1 MTNYVSARLGIF
13 DALVKKRLDILDGRP
28 WLLEPSQLRFRHGDT
43 LADLKI
49 PYHLGGEDDAV
60 IEKAVLS
67 LIALFMKR
75 YEYAGKERRSEPDSR
90 QPLAGFS
97 PTLRDR
103 TYRTDMF
110 IADSL
115 EKRTAE
121 EILALTPYADSAMLS
136 VWLSGDGHGRRF
148 LKWASGMFDK
158 ALKDEARAGSGEPTS
173 YLAMLA
179 MVVAI
184 RKKKDKAKEFKI
196 KGLSYDKAE
205 LAIGLIMFA
214 SLRSTVLNLFETL
227 AASHV
232 AYHNPSSMMLMLSAL
247 SPKSFI
253 AIPSNLTSTSLNP
266 YGVGADAIEAVATV
280 MPPLSGTA
288 EQSVVVESTYQ
299 KIINTPAVMDAVKQ
313 QCEISVF
320 RAEASRYLCEVDCP
334 GSEAHAQL
342 FDIYYDDRLIKQ
354 FLSDSKTPL
363 SFAKALDDVK
373 RQFIKD
379 LRRTEIIAS
388 FQKYLTSF
396 KKTMFD
402 VLLGGDKKDSSEAIE
417 QVIAGVLAARFDDH
431 VEVFQN
437 LMRGYTAD
445 RREEFDNNTLLEE
458 YNNGRLYRFSSDDRP
473 ILKVLSIEAE
483 GQLFIDM
490 KDFTRRTFKVKEIA
504 MADFMK
510 EYFYKPILKAASRY
524 KIGSDFVS
532 DENGIRLTNMPG
544 DAAIFSGGIENLVNL
559 AKDIQHIIRGYR
571 QQLLRKLPPGSD
583 SGIIEAVHQNFEAK
597 RAAFKKRHDE
607 LNMAADRKEAG
618 IEAKIIALGEE
629 EHRLENTYRDE
640 LEAAVKNE
648 LEAGLYIS
656 FGSKSE
662 TAIIEGVE
670 EFAGTVKVAIGE
682 KINEAARGT
691 FRHPLVRAKLEL
703 LLENERLVRDDK
715 TLAYP
720 FDIYIDRIYS
730 LRMPPE
736 LDRAFERLVLT
747 RKQPA
752 AEAMYRIMAN
762 EYMSDLKKIV
772 AGDTFAS
779 LRLISSTTDLYNKGQ
794 AISAAALDAY
804 MKETRATKRFFKKVV
819 QPAAL
824 APEIRNAF
832 FFPVTPLE
840 FIFAVEKA
848 KGMERIEG
856 FYKAGEVVFKGFEA
870 TGPVTVYEMLYGD
883 SSFMREFLNHHVR
896 QWAKDAEGEAVE

>member
-1 MTNYVSARLGIF
+1 MTNYITERLGIF
-13 DALVKKRLDILDGRP
+13 DALVKKRLDILNGRP
-28 WLLEPSQLRFRHGDT
+28 WMLEPGQLRFKHGDT
-43 LADLKI
+43 LAELKI
-49 PYHLGGEDDAV
+49 PYHLGGEDEAV

-115 EKRTAE
+115 ERKTAE
-121 EILALTPYADSAMLS
+121 DILAAAPYADSAMLGL
-136 VWLSGDGHGRRF
+136 WLGSDGHGRKF
-148 LKWASGMFDK
+148 LKWVLNIFDK
-158 ALKDEARAGSGEPTS
+158 ALKDEARAGGEEPTS
-173 YLAMLA
+173 YLAMLV
-179 MVVAI
+179 MVAVI
-184 RKKKDKAKEFKI
+184 RKKKDKVKEFKI
-196 KGLSYDKAE
+196 KGLSYDKVE
-205 LAIGLIMFA
+205 LAIGLIMYA
-214 SLRSTVLNLFETL
+214 SLRSAVLNLVETL
-227 AASHV
+227 AASQV
-232 AYHNPSSMMLMLSAL
+232 AYHNPASMMLLLSAL

-253 AIPSNLTSTSLNP
+253 VISSSLTSTSLNP
-266 YGVGADAIEAVATV
+266 YGVGVDAIEAVASV
-280 MPPLSGTA
+280 IPPLSGTA
-288 EQSVVVESTYQ
+288 AQSDVVETVYQ
-299 KIINTPAVMDAVKQ
+299 KINNTPAAMDAVRQ
-313 QCEISVF
+313 QCEISEF
-320 RAEASRYLCEVDCP
+320 RAEAAKYLSEVDCP
-334 GSEAHAQL
+334 GSETHAQL
-342 FDIYYDDRLIKQ
+342 FDIYYEDRLIKQ
-354 FLSDSKTPL
+354 FLSDQKAPL

-373 RQFIKD
+373 KQFSKD
-379 LRRTEIIAS
+379 ARRTEIITS

-396 KKTMFD
+396 KKTMLD
-402 VLLGGDKKDSSEAIE
+402 MLLGGDKKDSADAIK
-417 QVIAGVLAARFDDH
+417 QVISGCLAVRFDDH

-437 LMRGYTAD
+437 LMRGYMAD
-445 RREEFDNNTLLEE
+445 RREEFDHNTLVEE
-458 YNNGRLYRFSSDDRP
+458 YNRGRLYRFSSDDRP

-490 KDFTRRTFKVKEIA
+490 KDFTRKTFKVKEIA

-510 EYFYKPILKAASRY
+510 EYFYKPILKAASKY
-524 KIGSDFVS
+524 KVGSGFVT

-559 AKDIQHIIRGYR
+559 ARDISHIIRGYR
-571 QQLLRKLPPGSD
+571 LQLLRKLPPGSD
-583 SGIIEAVHQNFEAK
+583 QGIIEAVHKDFEAK
-597 RAAFKKRHDE
+597 RAAFKKTHDE
-607 LNMAADRKEAG
+607 LNKAADMKETG
-618 IEAKIIALGEE
+618 IEARLIALGEE

-656 FGSKSE
+656 YGSKSE
-662 TAIIEGVE
+662 TAVIEGVE

-715 TLAYP
+715 TLSYP

-736 LDRAFERLVLT
+736 LDRAFEKLVLT
-747 RKQPA
+747 RKQSA
-752 AEAMYRIMAN
+752 AEAMYRVMAN

-804 MKETRATKRFFKKVV
+804 IKETRATKRFFKKIV
-819 QPAAL
+819 QPSEL
-824 APEIRNAF
+824 AVEIRNTF
-832 FFPVTPLE
+832 FFPVQPLD
-840 FIFAVEKA
+840 FIFGVEKT
-848 KGMERIEG
+848 KGVEQIEG
-856 FYKAGEVVFKGFEA
+856 FYRAGEVVFKGFEA
-870 TGPVTVYEMLYGD
+870 TGPIAVYEMLYGD
-883 SSFMREFLNHHVR
+883 SPFMREFLNRHVR
-896 QWAKDAEGEAVE
+896 QWAKDAEREG

>member
-1 MTNYVSARLGIF
+1 MTDYITERLGIF
-13 DALVKKRLDILDGRP
+13 DALLKKRLDISDGRP
-28 WLLEPSQLRFRHGDT
+28 WMIEPRQLRFRHGDT
-43 LADLKI
+43 LAELKI
-49 PYHLGGEDDAV
+49 PYHLGGEDEAV

-103 TYRTDMF
+103 THRTDMF

-115 EKRTAE
+115 EKKTAE
-121 EILALTPYADSAMLS
+121 EILAITPYADSAMLGL
-136 VWLSGDGHGRRF
+136 WLGSDGHGRKF
-148 LKWASGMFDK
+148 LKWASGILDK
-158 ALKDEARAGSGEPTS
+158 ALKDEAKAGSGEPTS

-179 MVVAI
+179 MVAAI

-205 LAIGLIMFA
+205 LAIGLIMFV
-214 SLRSTVLNLFETL
+214 SLKSAMLNLFETL
-227 AASHV
+227 AASQV
-232 AYHNPSSMMLMLSAL
+232 AYHNPVSMLLLLSAL

-253 AIPSNLTSTSLNP
+253 VIPSNLTSTSLNP
-266 YGVGADAIEAVATV
+266 YGVGADAIEAVAGGF
-280 MPPLSGTA
+280 PPLSDTA
-288 EQSVVVESTYQ
+288 EQSGVVESAYQ
-299 KIINTPAVMDAVKQ
+299 KIKNDPAAMDAIKQ
-313 QCEISVF
+313 QCDISEF
-320 RAEASRYLCEVDCP
+320 RAEAAKYLSEVDCP

-354 FLSDSKTPL
+354 FLGDSKTPL
-363 SFAKALDDVK
+363 SLAKALDDVK
-373 RQFIKD
+373 RQFTKD
-379 LRRTEIIAS
+379 LRRTEIITS

-402 VLLGGDKKDSSEAIE
+402 VLLGGGKKNSAEAIK
-417 QVIAGVLAARFDDH
+417 QVISGSLAARFDDH

-437 LMRGYTAD
+437 LMRGYMAD
-445 RREEFDNNTLLEE
+445 RREEFDNNTLVEE

-490 KDFTRRTFKVKEIA
+490 KDFTRKTFKVKEIA

-510 EYFYKPILKAASRY
+510 EYFYKPILKAASKY
-524 KIGSDFVS
+524 KVGSGFVT

-544 DAAIFSGGIENLVNL
+544 DAAIFSGGVENLVNL
-559 AKDIQHIIRGYR
+559 AKDIEQIIRGYR

-583 SGIIEAVHQNFEAK
+583 QGILEAVHKNFEDK

-607 LNMAADRKEAG
+607 LNKAADMKEAG
-618 IEAKIIALGEE
+618 IEAKLIALGEE

-656 FGSKSE
+656 YGTKSE
-662 TAIIEGVE
+662 TAVIEGVE

-736 LDRAFERLVLT
+736 LDRAFEKLVLA
-747 RKQPA
+747 RKLPA
-752 AEAMYRIMAN
+752 AEAMGRVMSN

-794 AISAAALDAY
+794 AISVAALDAY
-804 MKETRATKRFFKKVV
+804 MKETRATKRFFKKIV
-819 QPAAL
+819 QPSELAL
-824 APEIRNAF
+824 EIRKAF

-840 FIFAVEKA
+840 FIFGVEKT
-848 KGMERIEG
+848 KGIERIEG
-856 FYKAGEVVFKGFEA
+856 FYRAGEVVFKGFEA
-870 TGPVTVYEMLYGD
+870 TGPIAVYEMLYGD
-883 SSFMREFLNHHVR
+883 SPFMREFLNRHVR
-896 QWAKDAEGEAVE
+896 QWAKDAEREG